1 MYYTMLKMVQNIMS
15 TSTDYIKFVCDQIK
29 GIGDIRYKKMFG
41 EYVVY
46 INDKPILL
54 VCDNTVFVKKLDDI
68 STQMKD
74 SDTDYPYK
82 NAKEH
87 YILDIQNIELTKN
100 VIEILEQITTVPKP
114 RKKSTK

>member
-1 MYYTMLKMVQNIMS
+1 M
-15 TSTDYIKFVCDQIK
+15 
-29 GIGDIRYKKMFG
+29 
-41 EYVVY
+41 VY

-54 VCDNTVFVKKLDDI
+54 VCDSTVFVKKLDDI

-82 NAKEH
+82 NSKEH
-87 YILDIQNIELTKN
+87 YILDIENIELTKN

-114 RKKSTK
+114 RKKSIK